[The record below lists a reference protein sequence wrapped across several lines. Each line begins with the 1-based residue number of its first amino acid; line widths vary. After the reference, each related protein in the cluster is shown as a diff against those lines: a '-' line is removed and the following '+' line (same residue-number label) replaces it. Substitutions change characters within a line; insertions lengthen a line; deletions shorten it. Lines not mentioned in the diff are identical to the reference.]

1 MPHLRLHHRYS
12 LLLLLGALSACV
24 DIPPFEEPA
33 PYEETDAG
41 SAHDS
46 GVLDQQGPRIL
57 TAVPADG
64 STQVPVDV
72 ELGLSFSE
80 AMQTASLQ
88 VSISPSAAMQP
99 LVWTEDKARV
109 TLRPSSPLA
118 EDTEYTVT
126 VTGTDLAGNPIEGA
140 RAFSFTTAGPK
151 PDTTS
156 PVVLSASPDNGAIG
170 IELRPTIKVLFS
182 EPMDKATTEAA
193 IAFTTPTS
201 FGIVEHSWN
210 EMATELTFKSS
221 TAFPYGTSVAWQVST
236 LARDASGN
244 GLATNTVK
252 NFRILRLNTATIYF
266 DPETSGTLSAPGY
279 IRQTSFYNG
288 ASVGDH
294 GDTLSHRLFLG
305 FKLDAIPETVTRI
318 TSSQLKW
325 PVSVIQGD
333 PFGKLGALLLEPV
346 DVGDIIEYSF
356 DTTNPQAVA
365 DYHATPLSAAMTI
378 PPSVDPFRGNFDIT
392 PWTIQDWQNRN
403 IRNKRT
409 QYRLRFE
416 TPNSG
421 DQVLDRLRCDVET
434 HPVLAELWVTY
445 EYP

>member
-1 MPHLRLHHRYS
+1 MPHLRLHRRYS
-12 LLLLLGALSACV
+12 LALLLGVLSACV

-33 PYEETDAG
+33 PAEETDAG
-41 SAHDS
+41 SAQ
-46 GVLDQQGPRIL
+46 DQQGPRML
-57 TAVPADG
+57 EAVPADG

-88 VSISPSAAMQP
+88 VSVSPSAGMQP

-126 VTGTDLAGNPIEGA
+126 VTGTDSAGNPIEGA
-140 RAFSFTTAGPK
+140 HAFRFTTAGPK
-151 PDTTS
+151 PDTTA

-170 IELRPTIKVLFS
+170 IELRPTLKVIFS
-182 EPMDKATTEAA
+182 EPMDKAATEAA
-193 IAFTTPTS
+193 LAFTTPSS
-201 FGIVEHSWN
+201 FEIVEHSWN
-210 EMATELTFKSS
+210 ERATELTFKPS

-236 LARDASGN
+236 LARDAAGN
-244 GLATNTVK
+244 GMATNTAK
-252 NFRILRLNTATIYF
+252 NFRILRLSTAMIHF
-266 DPETSGTLSAPGY
+266 DPETSGTLGAPGY

-288 ASVGDH
+288 GSVGDY

-305 FKLDAIPETVTRI
+305 FKLDALPETVTRI
-318 TSSQLKW
+318 IASQLKW
-325 PVSVIQGD
+325 PVSIIQGD

-356 DTTNPQAVA
+356 GATNPQAMA
-365 DYHATPLSAAMTI
+365 DYHAPPLAAAMTI
-378 PPSVDPFRGNFDIT
+378 PPSANPFRGEFNVT
-392 PWTIQDWQNRN
+392 PWTVQDWQNRN

-416 TPNSG
+416 TANSG
-421 DQVLDRLRCDVET
+421 DQVLDRLMCDVET
-434 HPVLAELWVTY
+434 DPILAELWVTY